1 MWNYVLRRLLLFFPM
16 LFVVSLISFIII
28 QLPEGSFID
37 QRIAQLEA
45 QGASGSAMVQR
56 DQLMRRYG
64 LDRPLHIQYLIWVKN
79 IVTKGDFGESFK
91 YEKQVNELIW
101 SYVGFTILI
110 AGTSFVFVYLI
121 AIPLGTIAALRK
133 YKREDMVISVISFIG
148 MSLPEFLVALFLLV
162 FGIFVLNVSFIGLF
176 SPEYQFAP
184 WDLAKVWDLL
194 KHLWIPALVVAINGT
209 AGIMRIMRGSVLETM
224 GQLYIRAAR
233 AKGLSRERV
242 ITRYALRVAIN
253 PIISIMGMS
262 LPTLLSGSAIISI
275 VLNLPTAGFLLYDA
289 LVAQDM
295 YLAGTLI
302 LMMSAM
308 LLVGNLLADIALAIS
323 DPRIRY
329 D

>member
-1 MWNYVLRRLLLFFPM
+1 MTNYIIRRLLLFVPM
-16 LFVVSLISFIII
+16 LFVVSLISFVII

-56 DQLMRRYG
+56 EQLMRRYG
-64 LDRPLHIQYLIWVKN
+64 LDRPLHVQYLMWLKN
-79 IVTKGDFGESFK
+79 IVTRGDFGESFK

-101 SYVGFTILI
+101 SYVGYTVLI
-110 AGTSFVFVYLI
+110 AGTSFFFVYLI

-133 YKREDMVISVISFIG
+133 YKREDVVISVVSFIG

-184 WDLAKVWDLL
+184 WSIAKVWDLL
-194 KHLWIPALVVAINGT
+194 KHLWIPALIVAINGT

-242 ITRYALRVAIN
+242 IGRYALRVAIN

-262 LPTLLSGSAIISI
+262 LPALLSGSAIISI
-275 VLNLPTAGFLLYDA
+275 VLNLPTAGFLLYDS

-295 YLAGTLI
+295 YLAGTLL

-308 LLVGNLLADIALAIS
+308 LLLGNLLADIALAIS